1 MTYHN
6 VIIKGTGYCLPDNS
20 IDNSAIVS
28 KLNSTEAFIKER
40 TGVLTRKHVDTHQSL
55 SDITVP
61 AMASALSDAN
71 LKASDIDML
80 IVNTLSPDHHDPSQ
94 ACLLQSKFNFGHIP
108 VFDIRAQCSGLIY
121 GLDIAQQY
129 IKLGKHKNIMIVCGE
144 VLSKRMDYS
153 DDGRNLS
160 ILLGDGA
167 GAVIVG
173 RPEVAS
179 PFSKDKGLKD
189 VIIQADGDYF
199 KLLWTEG
206 PGSANPEFKQGTPY
220 FRMNG
225 KDMFQHA
232 LSSFVSI
239 SKTILEKHHLT
250 INDIDL
256 VIPHQPNMRILDEV
270 IAALNIPLD
279 KIMLNVDVL
288 GNMASGSLPVTLA
301 MAREEGRMQPGHLCL
316 IVGYGSGATWGAALY
331 QN

>member
-1 MTYHN
+1 
-6 VIIKGTGYCLPDNS
+6 
-20 IDNSAIVS
+20 
-28 KLNSTEAFIKER
+28 
-40 TGVLTRKHVDTHQSL
+40 
-55 SDITVP
+55 
-61 AMASALSDAN
+61 
-71 LKASDIDML
+71 
-80 IVNTLSPDHHDPSQ
+80 
-94 ACLLQSKFNFGHIP
+94 
-108 VFDIRAQCSGLIY
+108 
-121 GLDIAQQY
+121 
-129 IKLGKHKNIMIVCGE
+129 MIVCGE

-179 PFSKDKGLKD
+179 PSSKDKGLKD
-189 VIIQADGDYF
+189 VIIQADGAYF

-301 MAREEGRMQPGHLCL
+301 MAREEGRMQPGNLCL

>member
-1 MTYHN
+1 MKGNN
-6 VIIKGTGYCLPDNS
+6 VVIKGTGYCLPSNN
-20 IDNSAIVS
+20 IDNLEIVS
-28 KLNSTEAFIKER
+28 RLNSTVEFIEDR
-40 TGVLTRKHVDTHQSL
+40 TGVLTRKHVDVSQSL

-61 AMASALSDAN
+61 AMASALSNAN
-71 LKASDIDML
+71 LKAQDIDML

-94 ACLLQSKFNFGHIP
+94 ACLLQSKLNFNNIP
-108 VFDIRAQCSGLIY
+108 VFDIRAQCTGLIY

-129 IKLGKHKNIMIVCGE
+129 IQSGKHKNIMIVCGE

-173 RPEVAS
+173 SSEQES
-179 PFSKDKGLKD
+179 DSKKGFKD
-189 VIIQADGDYF
+189 IIIQADGNYF
-199 KLLWTEG
+199 KLLWTES
-206 PGSANPEFKQGTPY
+206 PGTANNDFNKGTPY

-232 LSSFVSI
+232 LASFVKI
-239 SKTILEKHHLT
+239 AQDILEKHNLT
-250 INDIDL
+250 IQDIDL
-256 VIPHQPNMRILDEV
+256 VVPHQPNMRILDKV
-270 IAALNIPLD
+270 IEKLNIPLD
-279 KIMLNVDVL
+279 KIMLNVEAL

-301 MAREEGRMQPGHLCL
+301 MANEEGRLKEGGLCL
-316 IVGYGSGATWGAALY
+316 IIGYGSGATWGAALY

>member
-1 MTYHN
+1 MKTHN
-6 VIIKGTGYCLPDNS
+6 VVIKGTGYCLPNNN
-20 IDNSAIVS
+20 IDNLEIVS
-28 KLNSTEAFIKER
+28 RLNSTVEFIENR
-40 TGVLTRKHVDTHQSL
+40 TGVLTRKHVDTNQSL

-61 AMASALSDAN
+61 AMASALADAN
-71 LKASDIDML
+71 LQASDIDML

-94 ACLLQSKFNFGHIP
+94 ACLLQSKFKFNHIP
-108 VFDIRAQCSGLIY
+108 VFDIRAQCTGLIY

-129 IKLGKHKNIMIVCGE
+129 IQSGKHKNIMIVCGE

-173 RPEVAS
+173 REEKEDNKG
-179 PFSKDKGLKD
+179 FKDI
-189 VIIQADGDYF
+189 IIQADGDYF

-206 PGSANPEFKQGTPY
+206 PGSANPEFTQGTPY

-232 LSSFVSI
+232 LSSFVKI
-239 SKTILEKHHLT
+239 SKDILEKHNLT
-250 INDIDL
+250 IDDIDL
-256 VIPHQPNMRILDEV
+256 VIPHQPNMRILDKV
-270 IAALNIPLD
+270 IEELNLPLD
-279 KIMLNVDVL
+279 KIVLNVEAL

-301 MAREEGRMQPGHLCL
+301 MAREEGKLKEGGLYL